1 MLFRPIDTIFGVCE
15 YFATSYKPIEVART
29 PVRLAMGVDM
39 RIAVFDDG
47 KTGIVASDETVV
59 GIDDLLQEYDPPGP
73 EHVLPDL
80 IAHFEEL
87 RPELERRA
95 SEGGGAP
102 LGSVKLH
109 SPLTRPSKII
119 CLMGNYREGTDRPLQ
134 ILDLF
139 FKSPE
144 GIIGDGDTV
153 VLPPHQADI
162 FHHEAEIAVVIG
174 REAKDLSDDE
184 AMDAVFGYLAFN
196 DISARGLGRSGINSF
211 LGKSFDTF
219 ATFGPW
225 IVTKDEIPDPQTL
238 HITVDVNGERRQDY
252 STSDME
258 RPIREL
264 MTYISS
270 VTTLN
275 PGDVICCGTNHQG
288 LGSLQDGDEMVT
300 TVSGIGSYT
309 VHVKDEHKR
318 AWQRGI
324 DKETAER
331 VKASAVHPV
340 LPEAEGASA

>member
-1 MLFRPIDTIFGVCE
+1 
-15 YFATSYKPIEVART
+15 
-29 PVRLAMGVDM
+29 M

-47 KTGIVASDETVV
+47 KTGIVAADNTIV
-59 GIDDLLQEYDPPGP
+59 GIDDLLQRFDPPGN
-73 EHVLPDL
+73 EFVLPDL
-80 IAHFEEL
+80 ITHFEEL
-87 RPELERRA
+87 RPELDQRHA
-95 SEGGGAP
+95 AGGGVPVAEAR
-102 LGSVKLH
+102 LR
-109 SPLTRPSKII
+109 SPLTRPSKIV

-134 ILDLF
+134 KIDLF

-144 GIIGDGDTV
+144 GIVGDGDTV
-153 VLPPHQADI
+153 VLPPHQANI
-162 FHHEAEIAVVIG
+162 FHHEAEIAVVVG

-196 DISARGLGRSGINSF
+196 DVSARGLGRSEINSF

-219 ATFGPW
+219 AAFGPW
-225 IVTKDEIPDPQTL
+225 IVTTDEIPDPQTL

-270 VTTLN
+270 ITTLH

-288 LGSLQDGDEMVT
+288 LGSMQDGDDVVT
-300 TVSGIGSYT
+300 SVSGIGSFT
-309 VHVKDEHKR
+309 IHVQDEHKR
-318 AWQRGI
+318 AWQRGV

-340 LPEAEGASA
+340 SQGTEGASA